1 MKNKL
6 IAGLIVLML
15 AVPVVAVAQGTWYI
29 VSGHVLALADLS
41 LLDRSSWS
49 LWMST
54 APLVRQDMEQRMD
67 MALYEL
73 RRQNPV
79 FFAETFNKYNL
90 QFSPK
95 NYPFEM
101 PGVGGPLP

>member
-6 IAGLIVLML
+6 IAALIVLTL

-29 VSGHVLALADLS
+29 VTGHVLALADLS
-41 LLDRSSWS
+41 LQDKSSWS
-49 LWMST
+49 SWMST
-54 APLVRQDMEQRMD
+54 APLIRQDMEQRLD

-73 RRQNPV
+73 QRQNPL

-95 NYPFEM
+95 SYPFEM
-101 PGVGGPLP
+101 PEVYGGGY